1 MSTTTDLN
9 PVGDIAEVGAAAAVG
24 VVAGGVALVGA
35 GVAAAAWLLEETA
48 EDRAIKAGLGAAPA
62 AARQGQV
69 PNRPLLLAGTAAL
82 RANTRAAQSPGGAN
96 LAAKVTTVRLH
107 SRSTEHVIR
116 AAEAMGYKPVQP
128 IASAHLQA
136 PNPKAPATPM
146 LLANGLGERLAIG
159 LTERGQVFVQTAGPR
174 ARAQAVVRQHTTER
188 AVTHLASRGMVVQTA
203 QLPSGE
209 LQILAREQAGSR
221 SDGRAEVKA
230 QVRNDGSV
238 FVDVDKIRGNRCDII
253 IGELAVAVGAPV
265 NPGRK
270 KASYYEEPGEPT
282 RPNVKA

>member
-24 VVAGGVALVGA
+24 VAAGGVALVGA

-48 EDRAIKAGLGAAPA
+48 DDRAMKAALGAAPA
-62 AARQGQV
+62 MVRSGPPPLRAPMLAA
-69 PNRPLLLAGTAAL
+69 TAAP
-82 RANTRAAQSPGGAN
+82 NSTTRVAQSPLPVTA
-96 LAAKVTTVRLH
+96 AAKVTTVRLH
-107 SRSTEHVIR
+107 ARNAAHVIR
-116 AAEAMGYKPVQP
+116 AAEAMGYTPVPVAAAAQLQSQIP
-128 IASAHLQA
+128 TSAAA
-136 PNPKAPATPM
+136 PL
-146 LLANGLGERLAIG
+146 LLANARGERLAIG

-188 AVTHLASRGMVVQTA
+188 AVTHLASRGMAVQTA

-209 LQILAREQAGSR
+209 LQILAREQPGTR